1 MHAAVAQATPM
12 LPLSVISAGNNPRT
26 YFDPKEMEELTA
38 SVKAQGILQP
48 ILVRPVGEG
57 FQIVAGERRF
67 RAATAAGLP
76 EVPVSIRDMTD
87 DEAEA
92 AALIENVQRANMS
105 PSEEAEAAAR
115 VLGTC
120 RNDRDEAARLLGW
133 SREVLDKRL
142 ALNNLS
148 EKARIAL
155 NERKIKLGHAELLA
169 AASRDVQ
176 DKALEAILTNNIT
189 VEACKEMLSKIARNM
204 ASAIFAKDDCAGCQH
219 NSDNQAVLF
228 GESVGRGSCTNGS
241 CYDAKTEGEL
251 VKRRDALVDDYPKVE
266 IVRPGQQY
274 TVIKLKVDG
283 QKGVGEEQ
291 AKACRACANFGAVV
305 SATPDKLGQTFKDLC
320 FDTVCNGKKAAEFAK
335 AVEDAAK
342 ADAAAAAAAAASEA
356 APEASAAPA
365 TKDGKSKAPAA
376 AAKTAAKAPAKA
388 APKTKVTIQESTRL
402 KEYRVTEWRRIA
414 KSELVKQPERNLVV
428 LISLAV
434 SSNISNVSSL
444 KMSDGL
450 KKLSGSDAISSF
462 HDIGTA
468 LTLVDKLD
476 EKGKEAMFRGLA
488 ATAMDGITEK
498 NLCSVLTYLQVD
510 MTAHWSLN
518 DKFFDLLTKAEIEV
532 MAEEVGLKA
541 ALGDKFSKVMSG
553 KKDEIIKSLMK
564 VDGFKY
570 EGCVPKC
577 MFFAA

>member
-1 MHAAVAQATPM
+1 MQAAVAQATPM

-26 YFDPKEMEELTA
+26 YFDPQEMEELTA

-76 EVPVSIRDMTD
+76 EVPVSIREMTD

-176 DKALEAILTNNIT
+176 DKALDAILTNNIT

-251 VKRRDALVDDYPKVE
+251 VKRRDALVDGYPKVE

-335 AVEDAAK
+335 AVEEAAK
-342 ADAAAAAAAAASEA
+342 ADALAAATTEA
-356 APEASAAPA
+356 APEAPAATA
-365 TKDGKSKAPAA
+365 TKDGKSKPAA
-376 AAKTAAKAPAKA
+376 AGAKAATKTPAKS

-402 KEYRVTEWRRIA
+402 KEYRVAEWRRIS

-434 SSNISNVSSL
+434 SSNISNVSSM

-462 HDIGTA
+462 HDIGMA
-468 LTLVDKLD
+468 LTLADKLD
-476 EKGKEAMFRGLA
+476 EKGKKTMFLGLA

-532 MAEEVGLKA
+532 MAEEVGLKT

-553 KKDEIIKSLMK
+553 KKDEIIKALMK

-577 MFFAA
+577 MFFPA

>member
-1 MHAAVAQATPM
+1 MQAAVAQTTPM
-12 LPLSVISAGNNPRT
+12 LPLSAIHAGKNPRT

-38 SVKAQGILQP
+38 SIKAKGILQP
-48 ILVRPVGEG
+48 ILVRPVGDAY
-57 FQIVAGERRF
+57 QIVAGERRF

-76 EVPVSIRDMTD
+76 EIPVSIRDMTD

-148 EKARIAL
+148 EKSRTAL

-169 AASRDVQ
+169 AAPRDIQ
-176 DKALEAILTNNIT
+176 DKALDAILANGIT
-189 VEACKEMLSKIARNM
+189 VEACKEMLAKIARSM

-219 NSDNQAVLF
+219 NSDNQSVLF
-228 GESVGRGSCTNGS
+228 GESVGRGSCTNGA
-241 CYDAKTEGEL
+241 CYDKKTEEEL
-251 VKRRDALVDDYPKVE
+251 VKRRDALVDEFPKVE

-291 AKACRACANFGAVV
+291 AKACRACASFGAVV

-320 FDTVCNGKKAAEFAK
+320 FDTVCNSKKAAEYAK
-335 AVEDAAK
+335 AVEEAEKQKAAEEAAAQPAATDAPEAAK
-342 ADAAAAAAAAASEA
+342 ATSDKAKVASTA
-356 APEASAAPA
+356 
-365 TKDGKSKAPAA
+365 KAG
-376 AAKTAAKAPAKA
+376 AKAPAKA
-388 APKTKVTIQESTRL
+388 APKIKVQIQESTRL
-402 KEYRVTEWRRIA
+402 KEYRVEQWRKIA
-414 KSELVKQPERNLVV
+414 KAELVKQPQRNLVV

-434 SSNISNVSSL
+434 CSNINHVSSM
-444 KMSDGL
+444 KMADGL
-450 KKLSGSDAISSF
+450 RKLSGSDVTSSF
-462 HDIGTA
+462 YDIGIA
-468 LTLVDKLD
+468 LDLADKLD
-476 EKGKEAMFRGLA
+476 ENGKKTMFLGLA
-488 ATAMDGITEK
+488 ATAMDGISEK
-498 NLCSVLTYLQVD
+498 NLCSVLKFLEVD
-510 MTAHWSLN
+510 MTVHWSLS
-518 DKFFDLLTKAEIEV
+518 DKFFELLTKSEIEV
-532 MAEEVGLKA
+532 LAEEVGLKA

-553 KKDEIIKSLMK
+553 KKDEIIKALMK

-577 MFFAA
+577 MIYPS